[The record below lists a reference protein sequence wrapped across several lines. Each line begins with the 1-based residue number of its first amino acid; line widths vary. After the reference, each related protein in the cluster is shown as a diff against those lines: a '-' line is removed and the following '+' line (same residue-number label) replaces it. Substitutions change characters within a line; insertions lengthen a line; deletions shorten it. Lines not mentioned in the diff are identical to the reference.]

1 MLRHEIKRGYYHL
14 EMQSPKTFLPW
25 LASLPVARN
34 LMSQLQ
40 QSRDG
45 TEDGDEKEWAKI
57 QEEGEEERKN

>member
-1 MLRHEIKRGYYHL
+1 
-14 EMQSPKTFLPW
+14 MQSPKTFLPW
-25 LASLPVARN
+25 LASRPVARN

-57 QEEGEEERKN
+57 QEEGEEGRKN